1 MAKKNDKNDKKKKMT
16 AEEKAA
22 KRKAR
27 MEAIKNR
34 PAIQRPNSKQIDV
47 IEGVDTVIE
56 NYGYAIKSKKT
67 YVGVLVTSVVKDKE
81 GHILNSSVT
90 FVPGKLT
97 VKSKKN
103 HGTICSPKEK
113 KVVDDDVNDEAED
126 DQDVEDSED

>member
-1 MAKKNDKNDKKKKMT
+1 MAKKQEKKKAMT

-22 KRKAR
+22 KKKAR
-27 MEAIKNR
+27 LEAIKNR

-47 IEGVDTVIE
+47 IEGKDTVVE
-56 NYGYAIKSKKT
+56 NYGYAIKSKKE

-81 GHILNSSVT
+81 GTILSSSVA

-103 HGTICSPKEK
+103 HGIICSPKEK
-113 KVVDDDVNDEAED
+113 KIKAEEEEIDEED
-126 DQDVEDSED
+126 TEDSED

>member
-1 MAKKNDKNDKKKKMT
+1 MAKKQEKKKAMT

-22 KRKAR
+22 KKKAR
-27 MEAIKNR
+27 LEAIKNR

-47 IEGVDTVIE
+47 FEGKDTVVE
-56 NYGYAIKSKKT
+56 NYGYAIKSKKE

-81 GHILNSSVT
+81 GTILSSSVA

-103 HGTICSPKEK
+103 HGIICSPKEK
-113 KVVDDDVNDEAED
+113 KIKAEEEEIDEED
-126 DQDVEDSED
+126 TEDSED

>member
-1 MAKKNDKNDKKKKMT
+1 MAKKQEKKKAMT

-22 KRKAR
+22 KKKAR
-27 MEAIKNR
+27 LEAIKNR

-47 IEGVDTVIE
+47 IEGKDTVVE
-56 NYGYAIKSKKT
+56 NYGYAIKSKKE

-81 GHILNSSVT
+81 GTILSSSVS

-103 HGTICSPKEK
+103 HGIICSPKEK
-113 KVVDDDVNDEAED
+113 KIKAEEEEIDEED
-126 DQDVEDSED
+126 TEDSED